1 MYIFVTYGVGGW
13 RGVQER
19 GIAIAKNFR
28 KNEVLFWNGY
38 DSNFIKKEGFKCKT
52 IDLSLADPKKIKF
65 SKNIKA
71 IIFADLPT
79 NELFNLSLFLG
90 AQEKGIPV
98 VVFDQIYR
106 RGQSKEG
113 VYKNLAEYADLLIL
127 NGLNFFK
134 KEQTKKIKIIPPL
147 PEYKSQI
154 KIREKL
160 SQKYNLDPKKFWIF
174 ISGYF
179 KPVYDMVKKAYPLLS
194 QKGKS
199 FNLIISGLNLKS
211 PEKKRN
217 QLLLPYLLQREFLE
231 FLDASDIFISKFG
244 YLQILES
251 LALRTPVIVAGKAG
265 YVLKMEILDKKLQ
278 EVIKYAKNEKDLSS
292 YIFNFLRN
300 EKERRIILNK
310 ISKLHNGKMDGAKIA
325 ADYIKKLKKA
335 KTKKIFKKKIL
346 VLVNNEIKKAEKLIK
361 NQDYLYVLGI
371 IASVSKPGPKL
382 YPVKR
387 PNETLLDS
395 KIKELIL
402 KQPEILSHT
411 FKEIYLLSPRKYD
424 GLINILPWYNAW
436 IGNLTSL
443 FKFADKIL
451 ISPQAK
457 YLLANLL
464 KPFLNKTK
472 IIKV

>member
-1 MYIFVTYGVGGW
+1 
-13 RGVQER
+13 
-19 GIAIAKNFR
+19 
-28 KNEVLFWNGY
+28 
-38 DSNFIKKEGFKCKT
+38 
-52 IDLSLADPKKIKF
+52 
-65 SKNIKA
+65 
-71 IIFADLPT
+71 
-79 NELFNLSLFLG
+79 
-90 AQEKGIPV
+90 
-98 VVFDQIYR
+98 
-106 RGQSKEG
+106 
-113 VYKNLAEYADLLIL
+113 
-127 NGLNFFK
+127 
-134 KEQTKKIKIIPPL
+134 
-147 PEYKSQI
+147 
-154 KIREKL
+154 
-160 SQKYNLDPKKFWIF
+160 
-174 ISGYF
+174 
-179 KPVYDMVKKAYPLLS
+179 
-194 QKGKS
+194 
-199 FNLIISGLNLKS
+199 
-211 PEKKRN
+211 
-217 QLLLPYLLQREFLE
+217 
-231 FLDASDIFISKFG
+231 
-244 YLQILES
+244 
-251 LALRTPVIVAGKAG
+251 
-265 YVLKMEILDKKLQ
+265 MEILDKKLQ
-278 EVIKYAKNEKDLSS
+278 EVIKYAKNEKELSS

-300 EKERRIILNK
+300 EKERRVILNK
-310 ISKLHNGKMDGAKIA
+310 ISKLHNGKMNGAKIA

-395 KIKELIL
+395 KIKGLIL